1 MELRK
6 SLSFWDVFAIA
17 LGQVIGSGI
26 MVLIGIGIEFTAY
39 AIPFAFVLSAGLS
52 VIKQLPVAFMGS
64 AMPATGGLYVYCKRI
79 LGPRGGFFYLAIL
92 LVTHILISLF
102 ALGFAQYAVAL
113 VPGLDIR
120 LVAIGILVTFYF
132 VNLFGVK
139 QAAAIQKIMIVLLL
153 VGLSS
158 LIGFGILEVDYG
170 HFANADELLPNGW
183 YGFGL
188 ACVVLSFATGGA
200 QYISELG
207 GEMKNPEHDLP
218 RAIIYATLLAAVFF
232 ALVSVVA
239 VGILPVEQTAG
250 KPLAEV
256 AKAILPPVVY
266 TAFIVGAGL
275 FALATS
281 INSTFSWATKS
292 VLIACEDGWLPKGI
306 AVVNKRFNTPHIL
319 LTFLLLFGAMPILAG
334 KDLRYIIM
342 LGGGLVFIYDAIPLI
357 AAFLFARRLP
367 DVFARARMRMSE
379 RAVRTIA
386 VVGLCILLLQGALSF
401 SDVDRTGWAL
411 VAAYIVLVVVYIRL
425 RTPWHE
431 AAVSPN
437 SVDGVQKPG
446 FDGGGRPPPALK

>member
-1 MELRK
+1 MQLKRT
-6 SLSFWDVFAIA
+6 LSFWDVFAIA

-39 AIPFAFVLSAGLS
+39 AIPFAFVLSASLS

-79 LGPRGGFFYLAIL
+79 LGPKIGFFYLAIL

-113 VPGLDIR
+113 VPDLDIR
-120 LVAIGILVTFYF
+120 VIALGILVIFYV
-132 VNLFGVK
+132 VNLVGVK
-139 QAAAIQKIMIVLLL
+139 QAAAVQKVMIVFLLL
-153 VGLSS
+153 GLSS
-158 LIGFGILEVDYG
+158 LIFFGILEVDYS
-170 HFANADELLPNGW
+170 HFTDKQKLLPNGW

-188 ACVVLSFATGGA
+188 ACVVLSFSTGGA

-207 GEMKNPEHDLP
+207 GEMKNPQHDLP
-218 RAIIYATLLAAVFF
+218 RAIIYSTLLAAVFF
-232 ALVSVVA
+232 ALVAIVA

-250 KPLAEV
+250 KPLSEV
-256 AKAILPPVVY
+256 AKAILPAPVY

-306 AVVNKRFNTPHIL
+306 AVVNKKFNTPHIL
-319 LTFLLLFGAMPILAG
+319 LTFLLLFGSIPIIAG

-342 LGGGLVFIYDAIPLI
+342 LGGGLVFIYDLIPLV
-357 AAFLFARRLP
+357 AAFSFAKRLP
-367 DVFARARMRMSE
+367 DAFSQARMNMSE
-379 RAVRTIA
+379 KTLRTVS
-386 VVGLCILLLQGALSF
+386 VVGMCVLLVQGSLSF
-401 SDVDRTGWAL
+401 SDIDRTGWAL
-411 VAAYIVLVVVYIRL
+411 VAVYIALVLVYIHIRSGYRGHL
-425 RTPWHE
+425 
-431 AAVSPN
+431 AAGDQSE
-437 SVDGVQKPG
+437 VDSGEQRV
-446 FDGGGRPPPALK
+446 

>member
-1 MELRK
+1 MQLRR
-6 SLSFWDVFAIA
+6 SLGFWDVFAIA

-39 AIPFAFVLSAGLS
+39 AIPFAFVLSACLS

-64 AMPATGGLYVYCKRI
+64 AMPATGGLYVYCKRV
-79 LGPRGGFFYLAIL
+79 LGPRIGFFYLAIL
-92 LVTHILISLF
+92 LVTHILIALF

-113 VPGLDIR
+113 VPDLDIR
-120 LVAIGILVTFYF
+120 VIALGILVVFYL

-139 QAAAIQKIMIVLLL
+139 QAAAVQKVMIVLLL
-153 VGLSS
+153 AGLTS
-158 LIGFGILEVDYG
+158 LIAFGILEVDYG
-170 HFANADELLPNGW
+170 RFTEPGNLLPNGW

-207 GEMKNPEHDLP
+207 GEMKNPERDLP

-232 ALVSVVA
+232 ALVSIVA

-250 KPLAEV
+250 KPLSEV
-256 AKAILPPVVY
+256 AQAILPPSLYV
-266 TAFIVGAGL
+266 AFIVGAGL

-292 VLIACEDGWLPKGI
+292 VLIACEDGWLPQGL
-306 AVVNKRFNTPHIL
+306 AVVNRRFNTPHIL
-319 LTFLLLFGAMPILAG
+319 LTFLLLFGAVPIIAG

-342 LGGGLVFIYDAIPLI
+342 LGGGLVFVYDFIPLV

-367 DVFARARMRMSE
+367 GVFARARMRMGE
-379 RAVRTIA
+379 RTVRAISLA
-386 VVGLCILLLQGALSF
+386 GMLILVAQMSLSF
-401 SDVDRTGWAL
+401 SDLDRVGWTLVGGYIAL
-411 VAAYIVLVVVYIRL
+411 VIAYIRL
-425 RTPWHE
+425 RGPHNERVLE
-431 AAVSPN
+431 ARRAA
-437 SVDGVQKPG
+437 GA
-446 FDGGGRPPPALK
+446 PAP